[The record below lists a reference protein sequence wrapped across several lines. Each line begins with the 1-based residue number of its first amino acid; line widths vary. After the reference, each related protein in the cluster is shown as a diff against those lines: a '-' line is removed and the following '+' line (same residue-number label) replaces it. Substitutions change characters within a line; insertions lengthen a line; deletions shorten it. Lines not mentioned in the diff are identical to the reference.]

1 MAHEDTTLAN
11 NVHQMAATKLAAVGQ
26 RYTANRKCVVDALL
40 GLPGPATIAELLS
53 AGDALAQSSTYRN
66 LVVLEDVGVVHRIVT
81 SDDHA
86 RFELTEEITGQHHHH
101 LICERCGVIIDV
113 TLDPSVEATL
123 EEALARGANAHG
135 FRGIHHRV
143 DLVGV
148 CRPCDLAE
156 ADDNRPAA
164 EITNGGGPTT
174 RYS

>member
-1 MAHEDTTLAN
+1 MPHQDTTLAN

-40 GLPGPATIAELLS
+40 GLPGPATIAELLT

-101 LICERCGVIIDV
+101 LICERCGVIIDI
-113 TLDPSVEATL
+113 TLEPAVEAAL
-123 EEALARGANAHG
+123 ETALTNGATKHR
-135 FRGIHHRV
+135 FHGIHHRV
-143 DLVGV
+143 DLLGV
-148 CRPCDLAE
+148 CHSCASSTK
-156 ADDNRPAA
+156 N
-164 EITNGGGPTT
+164 
-174 RYS
+174 SQ

>member
-1 MAHEDTTLAN
+1 MAHQDTTLAN
-11 NVHQMAATKLAAVGQ
+11 NVHQMAATKLSAVGQ

-40 GLPGPATIAELLS
+40 GLPGPATIAELLT

-81 SDDHA
+81 LDDHA

-113 TLDPSVEATL
+113 TLDPTVEAAL
-123 EEALARGANAHG
+123 EASLSRGANAHG

-143 DLVGV
+143 DLLGV
-148 CRPCDLAE
+148 CRHCD
-156 ADDNRPAA
+156 D
-164 EITNGGGPTT
+164 TT
-174 RYS
+174 RSGTAIDAATTNSAGTTTR